1 VTAASELP
9 LAQMRV
15 ELEGLPWGD
24 RFDRL
29 ALEDKGASVERRADL
44 AALRA
49 ELGDRALAELSA
61 EWAGVPHKAGIL
73 RLTHKRLRGALG
85 QAAKRARDRA
95 VLAMLPQGAAGF
107 AGRFGVGF
115 DERVIEVPLALQIAR
130 LETPGAVLDAGFALN
145 LPVVR
150 QAAGRPQALVTHF
163 TQDDA
168 GEPLLPGDGDR
179 YLRAFGDLRAMPFED
194 GAFDRVVCVSTLEH
208 VGMDN
213 ARYGGASEQAPESA
227 ATAVAEL
234 VRVMAPRGELL
245 ITVPYG
251 RAASHGWFRVFDA
264 DGLSALLRPAAGL
277 RVEVRYF
284 FYDRGW
290 AEGDATPPAAAL
302 EAGFAEDVVTGVA
315 AARVTR
321 GGAPWPRA

>member
-1 VTAASELP
+1 MTAASECT
-9 LAQMRV
+9 LAQLRV
-15 ELEGLPWGD
+15 ELDALSWGD

-29 ALEDKGASVERRADL
+29 ALEDKGASAERRASL

-49 ELGDRALAELSA
+49 ELGDRALAELSP
-61 EWAGVPHKAGIL
+61 EWAGAPHKAGIL
-73 RLTHKRLRGALG
+73 RLVHKRLRGALG

-95 VLAMLPQGAAGF
+95 VLAMVPRGAAAF
-107 AGRFGVGF
+107 TGRFGVGF
-115 DERVIEVPLALQIAR
+115 DERVVEVPLALQIAR
-130 LETPGAVLDAGFALN
+130 LDTPGAVLDAGFALN

-150 QAAGRPQALVTHF
+150 QAAGRPAAVVTHF
-163 TQDDA
+163 TQDET
-168 GEPLLPGDGDR
+168 GEPVLPGDDDR
-179 YLRAFGDLRAMPFED
+179 YLRAFGDLRAMPFGD

-213 ARYGGASEQAPESA
+213 TRYGGASEQAPESA

-234 VRVMAPRGELL
+234 VRVMAAHGELL

-251 RAASHGWFRVFDA
+251 RAATHDWFRVFDA
-264 DGLSALLRPAAGL
+264 DGLAALLRPAVGL
-277 RVEVRYF
+277 QVEVRYF

-290 AEGDATPPAAAL
+290 AEGHATPPAAAL
-302 EAGFAEDVVTGVA
+302 DAGFATDVVTGVA
-315 AARVTR
+315 AVRVTR